1 MSGPKKDQK
10 PLFTIPAN
18 LDRHDFVQFALF
30 NTFRLKKRW
39 KSPLIFFCIMAA
51 FAAVCFAVRK
61 THDQAVLLGTVL
73 LSVGLVLPAA
83 WFLMFLSSVR
93 AEAKKHGLSKT
104 KAQYFTLLSR
114 DSFKVIRDKDEA
126 AFSWADLY
134 MAYRVKGCIYLYANA
149 DRAYLLPDCEDSD
162 AAWDLI
168 CSRLP
173 EEKKKDL
180 R

>member
-1 MSGPKKDQK
+1 
-10 PLFTIPAN
+10 
-18 LDRHDFVQFALF
+18 
-30 NTFRLKKRW
+30 
-39 KSPLIFFCIMAA
+39 
-51 FAAVCFAVRK
+51 
-61 THDQAVLLGTVL
+61 
-73 LSVGLVLPAA
+73 
-83 WFLMFLSSVR
+83 MFLSSVR

-134 MAYRVKGCIYLYANA
+134 MAYRVKGCIYLYVNA